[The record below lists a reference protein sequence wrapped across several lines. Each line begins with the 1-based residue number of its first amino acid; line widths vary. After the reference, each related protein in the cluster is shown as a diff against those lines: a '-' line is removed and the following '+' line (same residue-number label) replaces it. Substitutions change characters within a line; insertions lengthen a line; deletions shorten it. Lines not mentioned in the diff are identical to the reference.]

1 MGMRGFVLHKRAGGA
16 STLTS
21 RSAPPPLLTRVAGLG
36 QVSLPIGPNLAT
48 LLLARSLHP
57 VLFRRPLSALV
68 PPTKTVWKS
77 CEAVEMASPGPT
89 AVVAAPLAHFEE
101 DWQDFN
107 EFQPSSSSEA
117 PPPGELAEQ
126 VNSNAGEA
134 ASGLDARADPEHCFS
149 GEFCGFE
156 SMEDLVQDFDAKL
169 SVCFRN
175 YNTASEHI
183 APIRPITEEHFL
195 KDDE

>member
-1 MGMRGFVLHKRAGGA
+1 
-16 STLTS
+16 
-21 RSAPPPLLTRVAGLG
+21 
-36 QVSLPIGPNLAT
+36 
-48 LLLARSLHP
+48 
-57 VLFRRPLSALV
+57 
-68 PPTKTVWKS
+68 
-77 CEAVEMASPGPT
+77 MASPGPT
-89 AVVAAPLAHFEE
+89 AGMAAPVAHFEE

-107 EFQPSSSSEA
+107 EFQPSSSEA
-117 PPPGELAEQ
+117 PEELDQ
-126 VNSNAGEA
+126 VNSNASGA
-134 ASGLDARADPEHCFS
+134 ASGLDAPADPEHRSS

-175 YNTASEHI
+175 YNTATEHI